1 MNHSVRA
8 DLNHFIRQLVQA
20 LKPIAKAEDI
30 DLSFLPSKKSAIG
43 IFQAALLVGDLTHV
57 ICKLVEFTPEQEKII
72 VSIETSSPLNCKI
85 IIRNTGI
92 NLIRNSEVIHPCK
105 LKVIVHSPESHS
117 TQYEIETELQQEEVV
132 VDIVQPER
140 INGPNYIPDYYA
152 EIRKRLRSHFTKSD
166 NLVEALSKSNPREA
180 AFLKKVNDLIIGNME
195 NHQFNTNHLSEI
207 MNMSRT
213 QLFRR
218 LKPIIRQSPGS
229 YIRTLK
235 LQKAKELFETT
246 DLRISEVAFKT
257 GFETA
262 SHFTKVFTKQY
273 GVKPSLFCRKKQTI
287 TNGSTEKK

>member
-1 MNHSVRA
+1 MNQSVRT
-8 DLNHFIRQLVQA
+8 DLNHFVKSLLQA

-30 DLSFLPSKKSAIG
+30 ELTFQPNEKPIVAI
-43 IFQAALLVGDLTHV
+43 FHAPALAGDIV
-57 ICKLVEFTPEQEKII
+57 QIICKMVELTPEQEKISVTI
-72 VSIETSSPLNCKI
+72 ANGQLKG
-85 IIRNTGI
+85 IIRIQNTGI
-92 NLIRNSEVIHPCK
+92 NLSRNGEITGACK
-105 LKVIVHSPESHS
+105 LPVKVTAGENTTTCELEIDLQDETLKQDL
-117 TQYEIETELQQEEVV
+117 TQE
-132 VDIVQPER
+132 ER

-166 NLVEALSKSNPREA
+166 NLVEALLRSNPREA
-180 AFLKKVNDLIIGNME
+180 AFLKRVNELIVSNMQ
-195 NHQFNTNHLSEI
+195 NSQFDANYLSEA

-229 YIRTLK
+229 YIRTVK

-246 DLRISEVAFKT
+246 DLRISEVAYQT

-273 GVKPSLFCRKKQTI
+273 GVKPSLFCRKKEAPL
-287 TNGSTEKK
+287 SE

>member
-8 DLNHFIRQLVQA
+8 DLNHFIKNLLQA

-30 DLSFLPSKKSAIG
+30 DLSFSPSAKPVTA
-43 IFQAALLVGDLTHV
+43 IFQAPVLAGDVTHI
-57 ICKLVEFTPEQEKII
+57 ICKMLEFTPEQEKIK
-72 VSIETSSPLNCKI
+72 VSIETTNTQKCRL

-92 NLIRNSEVIHPCK
+92 NLIRNGEVTSSCK
-105 LKVIVHSPESHS
+105 LKVVVESAFDG
-117 TQYEIETELQQEEVV
+117 TQYGIEVDLYEDLSKLSEEVFHY
-132 VDIVQPER
+132 

-152 EIRKRLRSHFTKSD
+152 EIRRRLRSHFTKSD
-166 NLVEALSKSNPREA
+166 NLVEALSRSNPREA
-180 AFLKKVNDLIIGNME
+180 TFLKKVNEMIVNHME
-195 NHQFNTNHLSEI
+195 NHQFDTNRLSEI

-218 LKPIIRQSPGS
+218 LKPIIQQSPGS
-229 YIRTLK
+229 YIRMIK

-246 DLRISEVAFKT
+246 DLRISEVAHKT

-273 GVKPSLFCRKKQTI
+273 GVKPSLFCKKKDNA
-287 TNGSTEKK
+287 TNE